1 MAKII
6 SRRERERLQREMDRR
21 VEDAKEQLADEDIVE
36 RLSRDMQQAEDAW
49 VQDLLDNLPDGIV
62 DINYIPLE
70 DC

>member
-36 RLSRDMQQAEDAW
+36 RLSRDTQQAEDAW